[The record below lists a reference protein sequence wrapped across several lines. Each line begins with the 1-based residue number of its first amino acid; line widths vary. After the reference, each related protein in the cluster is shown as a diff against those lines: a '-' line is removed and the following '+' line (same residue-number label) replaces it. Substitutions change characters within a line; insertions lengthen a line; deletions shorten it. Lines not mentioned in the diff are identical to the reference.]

1 MERDKR
7 GRFVKK
13 AQTGTQLLPTLKL
26 RNGKKYQLRQGVSTT
41 STEPWIALAMQDPD
55 KYEMY
60 LESYYEPLYEVPGD
74 VQTENPT
81 TTSLNVTTPQK
92 ESTFNVNTIVPP
104 NGYYKLDV
112 PSLNLPE
119 TDLLGTNN
127 KEQALKNQALF
138 VVRNQFKTPKIK
150 YTVQNGKYIDEYGK
164 ELNPATLDFNVYE
177 RDFSIGS
184 DYGTSSGDVDAGTNT
199 DKTNVKS
206 VGMTFTGTGNSGNAS
221 NSAGSNWAIDKTKLA
236 DFLEVARAGIGFSVN
251 NKIAERALKAEKP
264 FLQDVSESHRS
275 VYGNYRAQVEGEKA
289 AAKLRNMAANP
300 MTSDGALQQQL
311 MLDAQIKGQ
320 EYIDQGRA
328 QDEAMIKQ
336 TREVA
341 WQQEKENQQQRQ
353 AVAMQNR
360 QAMLMTEKNKTQI
373 ENARDS
379 ANFSQVLS
387 PLLAGKEQ
395 RLRNEGKKQEYYQDY
410 YNDALVDSEV
420 WNTFET
426 DLTPEQKTLRQKYIN
441 EGATALNTYIGTDP
455 IKTSEW
461 NKLKQ
466 LMDNEIIRRKAALK
480 GVSINPASLNG
491 ASVANKYPMWES
503 SSMNFKK
510 GGTIYKAKLT
520 KRTKD
525 NDRAARSI
533 ESSKK
538 IAARLLEK
546 AIDSLYD
553 YNEVEIIA
561 KPGKKKRKYQAGG
574 GLPFVSFTPVFATSE
589 SGAPVVTETKKD
601 KKGEDLTSKDLLELL
616 KEVDGLPSDIDVIQA
631 SLASF
636 AIMDKRD
643 PLGLDSSSSIAS
655 RYMQLIGNIKK
666 AKSNKQWY
674 DKAYDRLSENGA
686 LNEYAVDST
695 GHFIGMNEEGDFAR
709 FTAQQVSQGETSNY
723 QLLTNSNLLDIRAR
737 YPNAAFNSNLIMEAA
752 NGVSMQQVNDH
763 ISKVIQGLGSDKSQT
778 QIFGDQSKDVLAGL
792 KQLQAAAQEV
802 GQDLSISQLYEA
814 SIFNESQANQ
824 AQLALS
830 YLYQTLPT
838 NMKALLF
845 VKAGSQEGAYNLI
858 NNLVNS
864 KLSKTT
870 KLEFGPKNTRKATT
884 SGKTGNVT
892 LDGLELSPAQMLQ
905 QGFGE
910 RETITI
916 QDSSSTGLQVQ
927 AITMPVT
934 KDGNEP
940 IGAATLEDVATSQY
954 GGILNFTNASM
965 GGQLIPFEGRR
976 NIAVDGSKIYSM
988 YLPIDQDAF
997 TRGEIIPDISLI
1009 DKVNAVNKTIKEKQ
1023 ITNPKEINAIY
1034 EEAGLPVYLNDDGT
1048 VVPGFYRRFGVLNGT
1063 AIDNAFGKTF
1073 VENKYLKKVDD
1084 EDTIN
1089 NAINIMNQG
1098 RGKEDRIEYDAKNFF
1113 NFGGLLGDYDTIY
1126 QGTIFIPMSNDVF
1139 LGIAGSGKNITSTE
1153 ANDLEAK
1160 QQQHERVSAT
1170 YKNPGQL
1177 R

>member
-13 AQTGTQLLPTLKL
+13 ALNGTQLLPTLQL
-26 RNGKKYQLRQGVSTT
+26 RNGKKYKLRQGVSTT
-41 STEPWIALAMQDPD
+41 STEPWLALAMQDPD

-60 LESYYEPLYEVPGD
+60 LESYYEPLQEVAND
-74 VQTENPT
+74 VQTENST

-127 KEQALKNQALF
+127 KEQVLKNQALF
-138 VVRNQFKTPKIK
+138 GVRNQFKTPKIK
-150 YTVQNGKYIDEYGK
+150 YTVQNGKYVDEYGK

-177 RDFSIGS
+177 RDFNIGS
-184 DYGTSSGDVDAGTNT
+184 DYGTSSGDIDVDSNT

-206 VGMTFTGTGNSGNAS
+206 SGMTLTDVLSDKSKNAFGSG
-221 NSAGSNWAIDKTKLA
+221 IVDKTKLA
-236 DFLEVARAGIGFSVN
+236 NFLEVARAGIGFSVN
-251 NKIAERALKAEKP
+251 NKIAERALKSEKP

-275 VYGNYRAQVEGEKA
+275 VYGNYRAQIEGEKA

-360 QAMLMTEKNKTQI
+360 QAMLMTEKNKAQI

-387 PLLAGKEQ
+387 PLLAGNEQ

-426 DLTPEQKTLRQKYIN
+426 ELTPEQKILRQKYIN

-455 IKTSEW
+455 TRNSEW
-461 NKLKQ
+461 NKLYQ
-466 LMDNEIIRRKAALK
+466 IMNNEIIRRKAALK
-480 GVSINPASLNG
+480 NVYINPASLNG
-491 ASVANKYPMWES
+491 ASIASKYPMWES

-525 NDRAARSI
+525 NDRAAKSI

-574 GLPFVSFTPVFATSE
+574 GLPFVNFTPVFATSE
-589 SGAPVVTETKKD
+589 SGAPAVTETKKD
-601 KKGEDLTSKDLLELL
+601 KKGEDLTNKDLLELL
-616 KEVDGLPSDIDVIQA
+616 KEVDGLPSDINAIQTLM
-631 SLASF
+631 SDFIIS
-636 AIMDKRD
+636 DKMD
-643 PLGLDSSSSIAS
+643 PLGLDSSSSIAA
-655 RYMQLIGNIKK
+655 RYMSLIGKIKI
-666 AKSNKQWY
+666 AKSNKEWY
-674 DKAYDRLSENGA
+674 DKAYERLRSNNA
-686 LNEYAVDST
+686 LNELAVDSR
-695 GHFIGMNEEGDFAR
+695 GSFIGMNPEGDFAR
-709 FTAQQVSQGETSNY
+709 FTAQQIASGDIGTY
-723 QLLTNSNLLDIRAR
+723 QMLTNSELLDIRANTSLA
-737 YPNAAFNSNLIMEAA
+737 PFDANVIMEAA
-752 NGVSMQQVNDH
+752 NGISMDQINDH
-763 ISKVIQGLGSDKSQT
+763 ISKVIQGLGSDKQQT

-814 SIFNESQANQ
+814 SIFNENQANQ

-830 YLYQTLPT
+830 YLYETLPT

-845 VKAGSQEGAYNLI
+845 AKAKSQEGVYNLI

-870 KLEFGPKNTRKATT
+870 KLEFSPKNTRKATT
-884 SGKTGNVT
+884 SSKTGNVT

-997 TRGEIIPDISLI
+997 MRGEIIPDISLI

-1023 ITNPKEINAIY
+1023 ITNPREINTVY

-1073 VENKYLKKVDD
+1073 LESKYLKKVDD
-1084 EDTIN
+1084 EDVIN

>member
-1 MERDKR
+1 MQRDKR

-13 AQTGTQLLPTLKL
+13 AEWGLKTEKPSFSLNTPNLLDPYGTAQQTQALDAHNMFGLGETFAPQKIKIKFQ
-26 RNGKKYQLRQGVSTT
+26 NGQYIGPDGKPISLFEYQQNQHR
-41 STEPWIALAMQDPD
+41 
-55 KYEMY
+55 YE
-60 LESYYEPLYEVPGD
+60 L
-74 VQTENPT
+74 ENPF
-81 TTSLNVTTPQK
+81 SI
-92 ESTFNVNTIVPP
+92 NTLEEP
-104 NGYYKLDV
+104 
-112 PSLNLPE
+112 
-119 TDLLGTNN
+119 
-127 KEQALKNQALF
+127 
-138 VVRNQFKTPKIK
+138 
-150 YTVQNGKYIDEYGK
+150 VQNNTETIN
-164 ELNPATLDFNVYE
+164 NP
-177 RDFSIGS
+177 
-184 DYGTSSGDVDAGTNT
+184 
-199 DKTNVKS
+199 
-206 VGMTFTGTGNSGNAS
+206 
-221 NSAGSNWAIDKTKLA
+221 SAGMNITETGGDENKQKLGSTIQQGLSNIDKTKLA
-236 DFLEVARAGIGFSVN
+236 NYLELARAGVGYSIN
-251 NKIAERALKAEKP
+251 NKIAERALEAEKP

-275 VYGNYRAQVEGEKA
+275 VYGDYRAQVEGEKA
-289 AAKLRNMAANP
+289 AAKLRNMASKP
-300 MTSDGALQQQL
+300 MTSDGALQQQ
-311 MLDAQIKGQ
+311 MMMEAQIKGQ

-353 AVAMQNR
+353 AVAMQNK
-360 QAMLMTEKNKTQI
+360 QAMLMSEKNKAQI

-395 RLRNEGKKQEYYQDY
+395 RLRNKGKEQEYYQDY
-410 YNDALVDSEV
+410 YNDALIDSEV

-426 DLTPEQKTLRQKYIN
+426 ELTPEQQTLRQKYLN
-441 EGATALNTYIGTDP
+441 EGVTALNTYIGTDQT
-455 IKTSEW
+455 KTSEW
-461 NKLKQ
+461 NRLSQ
-466 LMDNEIIRRKAALK
+466 IMTNEIIRRKAALK

-491 ASVANKYPMWES
+491 TSTTDPYAIWRG
-503 SSMNFKK
+503 SSMSFNKK

-538 IAARLLEK
+538 IAARFLEK
-546 AIDSLYD
+546 AIDSLHD

-574 GLPFVSFTPVFATSE
+574 GLPFVNFTPVFATSE
-589 SGAPVVTETKKD
+589 SGAPAVAETKKD

-631 SLASF
+631 SLANF
-636 AIMDKRD
+636 VIMDKRD

-737 YPNAAFNSNLIMEAA
+737 YHNAAFNSNLIMEAA
-752 NGVSMQQVNDH
+752 NGVSMQQVNEH

-792 KQLQAAAQEV
+792 RQLQAAAQEV

-814 SIFNESQANQ
+814 SIFNENQANQ

-870 KLEFGPKNTRKATT
+870 KLEFSPKNTGKTT
-884 SGKTGNVT
+884 TNGKTGNVVV
-892 LDGLELSPAQMLQ
+892 DGLELSPAQMLQ

-910 RETITI
+910 REMITI
-916 QDSSSTGLQVQ
+916 QDSSSTGLQVS
-927 AITMPVT
+927 AITMPIT
-934 KDGNEP
+934 KNGNQP
-940 IGAATLEDVATSQY
+940 IGAGTLEDVVTSQY
-954 GGILNFTNASM
+954 GGVLNFTQASM

-988 YLPIDQDAF
+988 YLPIDQNEF
-997 TRGEIIPDISLI
+997 YTKGNIIPDISLI
-1009 DKVNAVNKTIKEKQ
+1009 DKVNQVNKTIKEKQ
-1023 ITNPKEINAIY
+1023 ITDPREINAIY

-1063 AIDNAFGKTF
+1063 AIDNAFGKNF
-1073 VENKYLKKVDD
+1073 VGNKYLKKIDD
-1084 EDTIN
+1084 EDVIKG
-1089 NAINIMNQG
+1089 AIDIMNQG
-1098 RGKEDRIEYDAKNFF
+1098 RSKEDKVEYDPKNFF
-1113 NFGGLLGDYDTIY
+1113 NFGGLLGDYDTVY
-1126 QGTIFIPMSNDVF
+1126 QGTIFIPMSNDIF
-1139 LGIAGSGKNITSTE
+1139 LGIAGSGKDIKSNE
-1153 ANDLEAK
+1153 ALDLYEK
-1160 QQQHERVSAT
+1160 QQQKEKVNAT